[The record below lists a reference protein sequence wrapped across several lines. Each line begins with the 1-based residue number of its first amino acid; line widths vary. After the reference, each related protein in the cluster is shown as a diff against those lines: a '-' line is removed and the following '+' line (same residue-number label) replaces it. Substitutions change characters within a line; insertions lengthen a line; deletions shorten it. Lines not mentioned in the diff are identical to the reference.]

1 MTNFTRRYLVD
12 AMAAEA
18 AARRR
23 ATERGDD
30 PETCPEVAALKA
42 QLGVQQQMA
51 RRVDSPRNDGYD
63 PLRGVRHDR
72 VLRP

>member
-1 MTNFTRRYLVD
+1 MTNFTRPLVD
-12 AMAAEA
+12 LLVSEA

-42 QLGVQQQMA
+42 QLGVQRQLAQRVTGP
-51 RRVDSPRNDGYD
+51 RRDGYD

>member
-1 MTNFTRRYLVD
+1 MNAPRRYLVD
-12 AMAAEA
+12 AMVAEA

-30 PETCPEVAALKA
+30 PEQCPEVAALAA
-42 QLGVQQQMA
+42 QLAVQRQMA

-63 PLRGVRHDR
+63 PLRGIRHDR